1 MQLPDFNKLAVT
13 VFEQNKAV
21 GWWDDM
27 DHCVFQTL
35 QLVVTE
41 IAEATEGERK
51 NLMDD
56 KLPHR
61 KMGEVELADALIR
74 LLDLGGRYGWVY
86 LGGVEQIHDES
97 VWAKALLNL
106 QVTSRKTTA
115 GMHLAAVKTV
125 TRIADA
131 VEQFGI
137 GRAAMNTEYTRAIN
151 TILYIGHT
159 QGYDVIGALHE
170 KFEFNK
176 TRADHQRAARAEENG
191 KKF

>member
-27 DHCVFQTL
+27 DRCVFQTL

-74 LLDLGGRYGWVY
+74 LLDLGGRYGWQY
-86 LGGVEQIHDES
+86 YGGVEQIHDETAFHAS
-97 VWAKALLNL
+97 YMDFEVIR
-106 QVTSRKTTA
+106 RKTIS
-115 GMHLAAVKTV
+115 GKHLAAVKQV

-131 VEQFGI
+131 LAPSAVHLDI
-137 GRAAMNTEYTRAIN
+137 HSEYTRAIN
-151 TILYIGHT
+151 TLLYIGHA

-176 TRADHQRAARAEENG
+176 TRADHQRSARAEENG